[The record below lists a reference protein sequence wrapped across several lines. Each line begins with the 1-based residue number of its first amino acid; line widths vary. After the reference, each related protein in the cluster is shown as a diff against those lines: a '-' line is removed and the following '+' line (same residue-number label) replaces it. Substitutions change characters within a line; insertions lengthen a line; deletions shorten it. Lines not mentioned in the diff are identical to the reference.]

1 MIVSLGEALI
11 DRIHGEDGTEPTT
24 QIGGSPYNVAIALSR
39 LELDAGFVCPLSSD
53 AHGDLLFAGLQANGV
68 HPCCSTRV
76 EAPTAIAEV
85 FRDENGHP
93 RYVFHREKTA
103 DRALIERPPKSALP
117 ETLEALH
124 FGSLVLAQEKDWPA
138 WRDAIQHARSQGTFI
153 AFDPNLRIKLIDD
166 MAGYAKRLEEAI
178 ALSDLIKASDEDLS
192 LLDPGCNPTEYIQT
206 WCAPGRLVVLTEGK
220 AGAQLW
226 GSNGLHATF
235 RDTPT
240 GPIVDTVGA
249 GDTFQAALL
258 AWLSKHSAF
267 SQVLRSETAHALL
280 RFASHAAFLNCTQE
294 GCQPPT
300 LTQVQQSL

>member
-11 DRIHGEDGTEPTT
+11 DRIHAIDGAEPST

-39 LELDAGFVCPLSSD
+39 LEVAAGFVCPFSTD
-53 AHGDLLFAGLQANGV
+53 AYGDLLVAGLQTNKV
-68 HPCCSTRV
+68 HQCCGTRV
-76 EAPTAIAEV
+76 DAPTAIAEV
-85 FRDENGHP
+85 FRDASGHP
-93 RYVFHREKTA
+93 RYVFHRDKTA
-103 DRALIERPPKSALP
+103 DRALLESPPKSALP
-117 ETLEALH
+117 DKLEALH

-138 WRDAIQHARSQGTFI
+138 WRDAIAHARSEGTFI
-153 AFDPNLRIKLIDD
+153 AFDPNLRVKLIDD
-166 MAGYAKRLEEAI
+166 MDGYATRLEEAI

-192 LLDPGCNPTEYIQT
+192 LLEPNRNPAEHIQT
-206 WCAPGRLVVLTEGK
+206 WCAPGRTVVLTEGK

-226 GSNGLHATF
+226 TSSGVHAVF

-258 AWLSKHSAF
+258 AWLSEHNAF
-267 SQVLRSETAHALL
+267 RQALDPQMGHALL

-300 LTQVQQSL
+300 LQQVYQSL